1 MRPVIFSVG
10 HSTHPLA
17 AFLALLT
24 AHGVEMVVD
33 VRRFPASQRFP
44 HFNAAH
50 LAAALQTASMG
61 YTHLPVLGGRRRP
74 RPDSSNTAWRHPAF
88 RGYADSLATP
98 AFAAGLAALLALV
111 AQTRVALLC
120 AEALWWRCHRRLI
133 ADVLVV
139 HGYPVEHI
147 LGVGPSVSHQLPPFA
162 RVEGMYIS
170 YPAVPDAA
178 EVDSGAALD
187 GD

>member
-88 RGYADSLATP
+88 RGYADYLATP
-98 AFAAGLAALLALV
+98 EFARGLAALLDV
-111 AQTRVALLC
+111 AAGARVALMC
-120 AEALWWRCHRRLI
+120 AEAVWWRCHRRLI
-133 ADVLVV
+133 ADLLVARGHEVV
-139 HGYPVEHI
+139 HLLRPHE
-147 LGVGPSVSHQLPPFA
+147 A
-162 RVEGMYIS
+162 RHHRLSDV
-170 YPAVPDAA
+170 A
-178 EVDSGAALD
+178 EARGGTLYLCGELVA
-187 GD
+187 